1 MLIGICSD
9 PASIQTLSRPLP
21 FDFIEGH
28 VQNFLLPEK
37 PDSDFEPH
45 AQALRAGG
53 VAMPAANC
61 LFPADLKVVGPAVD
75 QARFDRYVT
84 TVMRRAGEI
93 GIRFIVFG
101 SAGARMVPEGFSTAK
116 AFAQYVDALRRMAPL
131 AQRHGVTLVVE
142 PLNRG
147 ESNLINTVIEGAEA
161 AAQADHPSVKLLV
174 DIFHMLRNDESPDD
188 IVKVGPWVRHAHIAE
203 KAERTAPGV
212 KGDDFQP
219 FLRALKRIGYDE
231 KLAIEC
237 NWGQLGPEVGPASAA
252 LRGQLVD
259 AGYS

>member
-1 MLIGICSD
+1 MLVGICSD
-9 PASIQTLSRPLP
+9 PEAIRVIPRPFT

-37 PDSDFEPH
+37 PDADFAPH
-45 AQALRAGG
+45 AKALRASGLT
-53 VAMPAANC
+53 MPASNC
-61 LFPADLKVVGPAVD
+61 LFPADLKVVGPTVD
-75 QARFDRYVT
+75 LTRFDRYVE

-93 GIRFIVFG
+93 GMRFIVFG
-101 SAGARMVPEGFSTAK
+101 SAGARMVPEGFSQTR
-116 AFAQYVDALRRMAPL
+116 AFAQYVEALRRMAPL

-174 DIFHMLRNDESPDD
+174 DIFHMLRNGEAPED
-188 IVKVGPWVRHAHIAE
+188 IVTVGPRVKHAHIAE
-203 KAERTAPGV
+203 KTERTAPGV
-212 KGDDFQP
+212 RGDDFRP
-219 FLRALKRIGYDE
+219 YLRALKRIGYDAM
-231 KLAIEC
+231 LTIEC
-237 NWGQLGPEVGPASAA
+237 NWGDFGPEVAPAIAA
-252 LRGQLVD
+252 LRGQLSD